1 MLLVR
6 YMEHG
11 VDRIPELADE
21 DEDKEGTVGDVLNGR
36 DRVHLDATYKS
47 ELYHDFLEDLKEQ
60 AANNGTPV
68 LAVSLSYFL
77 QVLRKNY
84 KVFDLSCVLISSD
97 LP

>member
-11 VDRIPELADE
+11 VDRIPELA

-47 ELYHDFLEDLKEQ
+47 ELYDDFLEDLKEQ
-60 AANNGTPV
+60 AADNGTPV